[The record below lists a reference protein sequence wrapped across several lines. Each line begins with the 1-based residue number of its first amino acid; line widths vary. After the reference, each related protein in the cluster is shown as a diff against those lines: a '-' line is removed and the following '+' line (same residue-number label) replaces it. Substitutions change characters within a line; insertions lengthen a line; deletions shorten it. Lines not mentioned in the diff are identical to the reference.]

1 MGAATER
8 DRTGVRRVVCDTGPL
23 LHLGEAQALE
33 LLALAGEVSM
43 PLAVDLEM
51 LVHQQDWQ
59 NQRPA
64 WIVVQPL
71 ELPYHTA
78 AAQWQHAGL
87 LHSGEAS
94 AVALARQLHANWF
107 LTDDTAARVF
117 AQSLGL
123 EVHGSLGL
131 ILWAAA
137 MGHLQRAEAE
147 RALDRLAQSSL
158 WVSARVL
165 AAAKTALEQ
174 LY

>member
-8 DRTGVRRVVCDTGPL
+8 GRAGVRRVVCDTGPL

-33 LLALAGEVSM
+33 LLARAGEVSI

-59 NQRPA
+59 RPV

-71 ELPYHTA
+71 EPPSHTG
-78 AAQWQHAGL
+78 AAQWQYAGL
-87 LHSGEAS
+87 LYSGEAA
-94 AVALARQLHANWF
+94 AVALARQLYAHWF

-123 EVHGSLGL
+123 EVHGSLGI

>member
-1 MGAATER
+1 MGAAAER
-8 DRTGVRRVVCDTGPL
+8 AHAGVRRIVCDTGPL

-33 LLALAGEVSM
+33 LLARAGAVTI
-43 PLAVDLEM
+43 PPAVDLEM
-51 LVHQQDWQ
+51 RVHQQDWL

-64 WIVVQPL
+64 WIIVQLLGSP
-71 ELPYHTA
+71 HTTE

-87 LHSGEAS
+87 LHGGEA
-94 AVALARQLHANWF
+94 AAIALARQLRASWF

-123 EVHGSLGL
+123 EVHGSLGM

-147 RALDRLAQSSL
+147 IALDRLAQSSL

-165 AAAKTALEQ
+165 TAAKTALEQ
-174 LY
+174 LR

>member
-1 MGAATER
+1 LGAATER
-8 DRTGVRRVVCDTGPL
+8 GRAGVRHVVCDAGPL

-33 LLALAGEVSM
+33 LLARAGEVSI

-87 LHSGEAS
+87 LHGGEAA
-94 AVALARQLHANWF
+94 AVALAQQLHANWF

-123 EVHGSLGL
+123 DVHGSLGI

-137 MGHLQRAEAE
+137 MGHLQRAEAG

-165 AAAKTALEQ
+165 AAAQTALEQ

>member
-1 MGAATER
+1 LGAAAER
-8 DRTGVRRVVCDTGPL
+8 GHTGVRRIICDTGPL

-33 LLALAGEVSM
+33 LLALAGEISI

-64 WIVVQPL
+64 WIGVQPL
-71 ELPYHTA
+71 EPLYNTA
-78 AAQWQHAGL
+78 
-87 LHSGEAS
+87 
-94 AVALARQLHANWF
+94 
-107 LTDDTAARVF
+107 
-117 AQSLGL
+117 
-123 EVHGSLGL
+123 
-131 ILWAAA
+131 
-137 MGHLQRAEAE
+137 AEAE

>member
-1 MGAATER
+1 LGAATER
-8 DRTGVRRVVCDTGPL
+8 GYTGVRRIICNTGPL
-23 LHLGEAQALE
+23 LHLGEAQVLA
-33 LLALAGEVSM
+33 LLALAGEVSI

-59 NQRPA
+59 HQRPA
-64 WIVVQPL
+64 WIIIQRL
-71 ELPYHTA
+71 ELPYNTA

-87 LHSGEAS
+87 LHGGEAA
-94 AVALARQLHANWF
+94 AVALAQQLHANWF

-123 EVHGSLGL
+123 EVHGSLG
-131 ILWAAA
+131 IVLWAAA

-147 RALDRLAQSSL
+147 RTLDRLAQSSL

>member
-1 MGAATER
+1 
-8 DRTGVRRVVCDTGPL
+8 
-23 LHLGEAQALE
+23 
-33 LLALAGEVSM
+33 LLALAGEVSI

-59 NQRPA
+59 HQRPA
-64 WIVVQPL
+64 WIIIQRL
-71 ELPYHTA
+71 ELPYNTA

-87 LHSGEAS
+87 LHGGEAA
-94 AVALARQLHANWF
+94 AVALAQQLHANWF

-123 EVHGSLGL
+123 EVHGSLG
-131 ILWAAA
+131 IVLWAAA

-147 RALDRLAQSSL
+147 RTLDRLAQSSL

>member
-1 MGAATER
+1 LGAATER
-8 DRTGVRRVVCDTGPL
+8 GYTGVRRIICNTGPL
-23 LHLGEAQALE
+23 LHLGEAQVLA
-33 LLALAGEVSM
+33 LLALAGEVSI

-59 NQRPA
+59 HQRPA
-64 WIVVQPL
+64 WIIIQRL
-71 ELPYHTA
+71 ELPYNTA

-87 LHSGEAS
+87 LHGGEAA
-94 AVALARQLHANWF
+94 AVALAQQLHANWF

-123 EVHGSLGL
+123 EVHGSLG
-131 ILWAAA
+131 IVLWAAA
-137 MGHLQRAEAE
+137 MGQLQRAEAE
-147 RALDRLAQSSL
+147 RALDRLAQASL
-158 WVSARVL
+158 WVSARGL

>member
-8 DRTGVRRVVCDTGPL
+8 GHTGVRRVVCDTGPL

-33 LLALAGEVSM
+33 LLARAGEVSM

-94 AVALARQLHANWF
+94 AVALVRQLHADWF

-123 EVHGSLGL
+123 EVHGSLGT

-147 RALDRLAQSSL
+147 RALDRLAQSS
-158 WVSARVL
+158 
-165 AAAKTALEQ
+165 
-174 LY
+174 

>member
-1 MGAATER
+1 MGTATER
-8 DRTGVRRVVCDTGPL
+8 GHAGVRRVVCDTGPL

-33 LLALAGEVSM
+33 LLARAGAVSI
-43 PLAVDLEM
+43 PLAVNLEM
-51 LVHQQDWQ
+51 LVHQQGWQ

-71 ELPYHTA
+71 EISSHTA

-87 LHSGEAS
+87 LHSGEAA
-94 AVALARQLHANWF
+94 AVALARQLHAHWF

-123 EVHGSLGL
+123 EVHGSFGI

-137 MGHLQRAEAE
+137 RGHLQRAEAA
-147 RALDRLAQSSL
+147 RVLDRLAQSSL

-165 AAAKTALEQ
+165 AAAQTALAQ

>member
-8 DRTGVRRVVCDTGPL
+8 GRAGVRRVVC
-23 LHLGEAQALE
+23 
-33 LLALAGEVSM
+33 
-43 PLAVDLEM
+43 
-51 LVHQQDWQ
+51 
-59 NQRPA
+59 N
-64 WIVVQPL
+64 
-71 ELPYHTA
+71 
-78 AAQWQHAGL
+78 
-87 LHSGEAS
+87 SGEAA
-94 AVALARQLHANWF
+94 AVARARQLHADWF

-123 EVHGSLGL
+123 EVHGSLGI

-158 WVSARVL
+158 WISARVL
-165 AAAKTALEQ
+165 TAAKTALEQ